1 MAVLDASAVLA
12 LLNNEPGA
20 AKVGAALNGATISA
34 VNLAE
39 VAAKLSDYG
48 MAQGDIETA
57 LGNLALGVTP
67 LHETDAYASAAL
79 RAPTRSSGLSL
90 GDRCCLALGQSRGEP
105 VLTADRQW
113 TKLSLGITVTAIR

>member
-20 AKVGAALNGATISA
+20 AKVVAALSGASISA

-48 MAQGDIETA
+48 MTQADIENA
-57 LGNLALGVTP
+57 LGSLALRILP
-67 LHETDAYASAAL
+67 LDQAGAFASGAL
-79 RAPTRSSGLSL
+79 RRPTRGNRLSL
-90 GDRCCLALGQSRGEP
+90 GDRCCLALGQTLGET
-105 VLTADRQW
+105 VLTADRAW
-113 TKLSLGITVTAIR
+113 TTLKLGITVSAIR

>member
-20 AKVGAALNGATISA
+20 TNVASALSGASISA

-48 MAQGDIETA
+48 MGQADIENA
-57 LGNLALGVTP
+57 LGSVTLRIVP
-67 LHETDAYASAAL
+67 LDEAGAYASAAL
-79 RAPTRSSGLSL
+79 RQATRSAGLSL
-90 GDRCCLALGQSRGEP
+90 GDRCCLALGQAQGET
-105 VLTADRQW
+105 VLTADRAW
-113 TKLSLGITVTAIR
+113 TKLKLGIAITAIR

>member
-20 AKVGAALNGATISA
+20 SKVAAALNGASISA

-48 MAQGDIETA
+48 MAQADIEMA
-57 LGNLALGVTP
+57 LGNLP
-67 LHETDAYASAAL
+67 LRINPLDEAGSYASAGL
-79 RAPTRSSGLSL
+79 RQSTRPGGLSL
-90 GDRCCLALGQSRGEP
+90 GDRCCLALGQTLGEEI
-105 VLTADRQW
+105 LTADRAW
-113 TKLSLGITVTAIR
+113 TRLGLSLTVTAIR

>member
-20 AKVGAALNGATISA
+20 AKVTAAMNGALISA

-48 MAQGDIETA
+48 MAQRDIEKA
-57 LGNLALGVTP
+57 LGNLDLKILP
-67 LHETDAYASAAL
+67 LDEAGAFASAAL
-79 RAPTRSSGLSL
+79 RQPTRPSGLSL
-90 GDRCCLALGQSRGEP
+90 GDRCCLALGQALGDS
-105 VLTADRQW
+105 VLTADRAW
-113 TKLSLGITVTAIR
+113 TTLKLGITVTAIR

>member
-20 AKVGAALNGATISA
+20 SKVAASLSGASISA

-48 MAQGDIETA
+48 MAQGDIENA
-57 LGNLALGVTP
+57 LGNLALRILP
-67 LHETDAYASAAL
+67 LDEAGAFASAAL
-79 RAPTRSSGLSL
+79 RQPTRASGLSL
-90 GDRCCLALGQSRGEP
+90 GDRCCLALGQALADT
-105 VLTADRQW
+105 VLTADRVW
-113 TKLSLGITVTAIR
+113 ANLGLKITITPIR

>member
-20 AKVGAALNGATISA
+20 AKVAAAMNGASIST

-48 MAQGDIETA
+48 MGQPDIENA
-57 LGNLALGVTP
+57 LGNLSLQIVP
-67 LHETDAYASAAL
+67 LDEAGAYASAAL
-79 RAPTRSSGLSL
+79 RQATQPGGLSL
-90 GDRCCLALGQSRGEP
+90 GDRCCLALGQTQGEEI
-105 VLTADRQW
+105 LTADRAW
-113 TKLSLGITVTAIR
+113 TRLGLSVAITAIR

>member
-20 AKVGAALNGATISA
+20 AKVASALNDASISA

-48 MAQGDIETA
+48 MAQGDIENA
-57 LGNLALGVTP
+57 LGNLTLRVLPLDEAGAL
-67 LHETDAYASAAL
+67 ASAAL
-79 RAPTRSSGLSL
+79 RQPTRPAGLSL
-90 GDRCCLALGQSRGEP
+90 GDRCCLALGQAVGGS
-105 VLTADRQW
+105 VLTADRAW
-113 TKLSLGITVTAIR
+113 TKLGLGITVTAIR

>member
-20 AKVGAALNGATISA
+20 AKVAAALNGASISA

-48 MAQGDIETA
+48 MGETDIENA
-57 LGNLALGVTP
+57 LGSLSLQIVP
-67 LHETDAYASAAL
+67 LDEAGAYASAAL
-79 RAPTRSSGLSL
+79 RQATRRAGLSL
-90 GDRCCLALGQSRGEP
+90 GDRCCLVLGQSHGEG
-105 VLTADRQW
+105 VLTADRAW
-113 TKLSLGITVTAIR
+113 TRLGLTIAITAIR